1 MSLKDKLKSIS
12 QKTVRAVALTASL
25 GAGIAATEAK
35 AETSQETSTDN
46 NAPIVHVE
54 TNTVAQEKSE
64 ETPRYLSANYPRHN
78 KNSVLLDA
86 MHMLFYLDL
95 AKTDP
100 ETSEVAENFTF
111 NDVLDAKKYC
121 DNLSVTPQEII
132 DPKNTPYTEYEQGI
146 INDAVDYLS
155 NGVDVKGGKEGVK
168 NRIYQVLE
176 ASGNPKISYT
186 KDENSFTANVL
197 GHECSNY
204 SPGGRGHIYIN
215 EAKDFVAEVSH
226 AYRHQNNLVGERGNF
241 VMDGLK
247 DILTFN
253 SAGFTKKAQNQNY
266 KEVGSMEYDTHSIV
280 EPVLTEYIVQSPMG
294 LYSMFPNSPG
304 VATLSEAF
312 AMIDM
317 LRHQQNDWSAVYT
330 WTSEGDDA
338 VEKGKESLRNRLL
351 GAIAGNDEYMA
362 KKAEQEGIKETE
374 PLLKGI
380 VLNDNDENNMS
391 PPKSQKI
398 SPAVASAVKNKYSN
412 S

>member
-78 KNSVLLDA
+78 KNSVPLDA

-121 DNLSVTPQEII
+121 DNLSATPQEII

-294 LYSMFPNSPG
+294 LYSMFPNSPS
-304 VATLSEAF
+304 VATLSEAS

-362 KKAEQEGIKETE
+362 KKAEQEGIKEME

>member
-78 KNSVLLDA
+78 KNSVPLDA

-204 SPGGRGHIYIN
+204 SPGGRRHIYIN
-215 EAKDFVAEVSH
+215 SVNDFVAEVSH
-226 AYRHQNNLVGERGNF
+226 AYRHQNNFLGERSNF

-247 DILTFN
+247 DILTLN

-280 EPVLTEYIVQSPMG
+280 EPVLTEYIVQVPIG
-294 LYSMFPNSPG
+294 LYSIFPNNPS
-304 VATLSEAF
+304 VETLAEAA
-312 AMIDM
+312 AMIDI
-317 LRHQQNDWSAVYT
+317 LRHQQKDWSAVYT
-330 WTSEGDDA
+330 WNSEGDEL
-338 VEKGKESLRNRLL
+338 VEQGIESLRNRFLAPMAENEL
-351 GAIAGNDEYMA
+351 YMA
-362 KKAEQEGIKETE
+362 EKAKQEGIKETE
-374 PLLKGI
+374 PLLEGI

-412 S
+412 G